1 MMSCTFHTFNFTPQN
16 TYHNSCILE
25 PGAMHLPQGGCDARE
40 QLGILWKQFRLV
52 FQATIQ
58 LNILCFFLVTDT
70 ISSDEKCGR
79 NYTWMKN
86 IRFLR
91 FWYLLYYSIISRL
104 IWRSDD
110 EAIKAKLR
118 EIATEQFWRGL
129 RVSALESDIN
139 ESSSVENLI
148 ACNGTKHW
156 SVSQRLDGVN
166 PAAVFRSRERDS
178 AHLNQAR
185 TIALINQQDST
196 ENAIRDLKP
205 LVLFFT
211 LIR

>member
-1 MMSCTFHTFNFTPQN
+1 MD
-16 TYHNSCILE
+16 E
-25 PGAMHLPQGGCDARE
+25 E
-40 QLGILWKQFRLV
+40 QKVLK
-52 FQATIQ
+52 
-58 LNILCFFLVTDT
+58 
-70 ISSDEKCGR
+70 
-79 NYTWMKN
+79 
-86 IRFLR
+86 

-104 IWRSDD
+104 IWQSDD

-148 ACNGTKHW
+148 ACNGTNHR

-166 PAAVFRSRERDS
+166 PVVVFRSRESDS

-185 TIALINQQDST
+185 TIALISQQDST